1 MSEISASQ
9 YYNIVSS
16 GMWQQNIFGLSAGD
30 VLSDRRDNV
39 TVADEKNLVIVF
51 DAPKLGDFSFQTK
64 QLSISLSE
72 DVILIGI
79 QKHRKRLRY
88 YAISF
93 CIFMTVTSAF
103 LGMMAYYYTTG
114 VAVIHPYL
122 IIVGVLGSLSLVA
135 TSVVDIFE
143 HNK

>member
-1 MSEISASQ
+1 
-9 YYNIVSS
+9 
-16 GMWQQNIFGLSAGD
+16 
-30 VLSDRRDNV
+30 
-39 TVADEKNLVIVF
+39 
-51 DAPKLGDFSFQTK
+51 
-64 QLSISLSE
+64 
-72 DVILIGI
+72 
-79 QKHRKRLRY
+79 
-88 YAISF
+88 
-93 CIFMTVTSAF
+93 MTVTSAF